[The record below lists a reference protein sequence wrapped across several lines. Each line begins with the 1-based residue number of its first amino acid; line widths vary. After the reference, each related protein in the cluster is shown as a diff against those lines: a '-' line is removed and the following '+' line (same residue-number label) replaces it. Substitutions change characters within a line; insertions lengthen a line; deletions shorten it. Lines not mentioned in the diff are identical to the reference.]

1 MIPALD
7 YLRELNMLYLCLRF
21 ILAVLCG
28 GLIGWHQG
36 RRQQTAGLRTH
47 LLVCVGAAA
56 TMIVNQYIFT
66 TLGEAGDPGRIGAQV
81 VSGIGFLGAGTI
93 IVTGRSQVRGLTTAA
108 GLWASACM
116 GLAAGAGY
124 FEAAIIM
131 ALLLYLVLVAIGRVD
146 ETRVKVL
153 TTITVYLEFE
163 TAVRFSRVLENVR
176 ALGWHVCE
184 LERMSQDGS
193 AVTAVRLVLQL
204 DGKREDHEF
213 VLTQLRAIPGVL
225 FAEEL

>member
-7 YLRELNMLYLCLRF
+7 YLRELNMLSLCLRF
-21 ILAVLCG
+21 VLAVLCG

-56 TMIVNQYIFT
+56 TMIVNQYIFAT
-66 TLGEAGDPGRIGAQV
+66 MDGAGDPGRIGAQV

-93 IVTGRSQVRGLTTAA
+93 IVTGRSRVRGLTTAA

-116 GLAAGAGY
+116 GLAAGVGY

-131 ALLLYLVLVAIGRVD
+131 AVVLYLVLVALGRVD
-146 ETRVKVL
+146 ETRVKVSTTL
-153 TTITVYLEFE
+153 TIYLEFE
-163 TAVRFSRVLENVR
+163 SGVRFSQVLENIR
-176 ALGWHVCE
+176 LLGWHVCE
-184 LERMSQDGS
+184 MERMSQDS
-193 AVTAVRLVLQL
+193 AVVTAMRLTLQM
-204 DGKREDHEF
+204 DGKRENHAS
-213 VLTQLRAIPGVL
+213 VLAQLRDIPGVL
-225 FAEEL
+225 FVEEL